1 MREFR
6 KCKANLYQI
15 TMFSIRLVSVADFT
29 NIRTYSRKTNK
40 LQNIYTIGRGAKN
53 ISIKKREILQIVSS
67 CDSCSVWNIAQQI
80 NHVFS
85 KIIHLVM

>member
-1 MREFR
+1 MQSEFIS
-6 KCKANLYQI
+6 I
-15 TMFSIRLVSVADFT
+15 TMFSKRLVSVADFT

-40 LQNIYTIGRGAKN
+40 LQNIYTIGKGAKN

-85 KIIHLVM
+85 KIMHSVMQA

>member
-1 MREFR
+1 MQSEFIS
-6 KCKANLYQI
+6 I
-15 TMFSIRLVSVADFT
+15 TMFSKRLLPVADFT
-29 NIRTYSRKTNK
+29 SIRTYSRKTNK

-53 ISIKKREILQIVSS
+53 ISIKKTEILQIVSS

-85 KIIHLVM
+85 KIMHLVMQA